1 MKLHKKILF
10 LLGNAW
16 KSAKGYVLVSGAAN
30 IFRAVLSFGSIVGIG
45 LVVDALVSG
54 QSSSQ
59 ILTLIIIFTSV
70 NLAISVVK
78 ELLTLAT
85 DYMGRKAT
93 NTAQYMYAQDS
104 VNVNYHY
111 AQDGT
116 ILDLK
121 RKSMVALPA
130 FYIDHLGDMVRY
142 IVQFFGVITIVSHFS
157 PLFLLILAATSAASV
172 YFIFQT
178 KKDELAFQNEKVQDD
193 RKLDYLYLVMTDY
206 SYAKEVRIN
215 RAEDYAVNK
224 YDGIMQGQF
233 KRLKNLLYRRM
244 KINIGS
250 TVIAVAQTVLMYL
263 YFSYMAFS
271 GRISISEYTVL
282 LGSTTLFVSLIL
294 GFFEKIALF
303 GRTLKVLDCYFEY
316 RDTLTAGSNIHA
328 SNALPHKDIDF
339 SHPIIRFENVSFAYP
354 KTEKRC

>member
-10 LLGNAW
+10 LLSNAW

-70 NLAISVVK
+70 NLAILVVK

-130 FYIDHLGDMVRY
+130 F
-142 IVQFFGVITIVSHFS
+142 
-157 PLFLLILAATSAASV
+157 
-172 YFIFQT
+172 
-178 KKDELAFQNEKVQDD
+178 
-193 RKLDYLYLVMTDY
+193 
-206 SYAKEVRIN
+206 
-215 RAEDYAVNK
+215 
-224 YDGIMQGQF
+224 
-233 KRLKNLLYRRM
+233 
-244 KINIGS
+244 
-250 TVIAVAQTVLMYL
+250 
-263 YFSYMAFS
+263 
-271 GRISISEYTVL
+271 
-282 LGSTTLFVSLIL
+282 
-294 GFFEKIALF
+294 
-303 GRTLKVLDCYFEY
+303 
-316 RDTLTAGSNIHA
+316 
-328 SNALPHKDIDF
+328 
-339 SHPIIRFENVSFAYP
+339 
-354 KTEKRC
+354 

>member
-1 MKLHKKILF
+1 
-10 LLGNAW
+10 
-16 KSAKGYVLVSGAAN
+16 
-30 IFRAVLSFGSIVGIG
+30 
-45 LVVDALVSG
+45 
-54 QSSSQ
+54 
-59 ILTLIIIFTSV
+59 
-70 NLAISVVK
+70 
-78 ELLTLAT
+78 
-85 DYMGRKAT
+85 
-93 NTAQYMYAQDS
+93 
-104 VNVNYHY
+104 
-111 AQDGT
+111 
-116 ILDLK
+116 
-121 RKSMVALPA
+121 
-130 FYIDHLGDMVRY
+130 
-142 IVQFFGVITIVSHFS
+142 
-157 PLFLLILAATSAASV
+157 
-172 YFIFQT
+172 
-178 KKDELAFQNEKVQDD
+178 
-193 RKLDYLYLVMTDY
+193 MTDY

-316 RDTLTAGSNIHA
+316 RGHTHRRKQYSREQRTATQGYRLLAPDNT
-328 SNALPHKDIDF
+328 
-339 SHPIIRFENVSFAYP
+339 V
-354 KTEKRC
+354 